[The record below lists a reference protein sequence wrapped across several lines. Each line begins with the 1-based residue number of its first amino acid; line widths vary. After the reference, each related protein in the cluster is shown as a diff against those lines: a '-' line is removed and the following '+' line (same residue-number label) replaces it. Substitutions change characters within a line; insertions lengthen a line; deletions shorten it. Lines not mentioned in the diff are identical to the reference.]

1 VTTPENIT
9 AAHPEY
15 LSYRVKRLYMLISQ
29 RINDTLKPYGLA
41 RSQWQ
46 VLSRVSRAGTLSQK
60 GLQHAMQVESA
71 TLTGIV
77 DVLAAKGWIERLES
91 PDDKRCRV
99 LRLTSGGQELMAR
112 IPDPYEII
120 ETRMLDGL
128 PAPVRS
134 QAQGVLES
142 MIGNL
147 EDRS

>member
-1 VTTPENIT
+1 VNIPV
-9 AAHPEY
+9 AHPEY
-15 LSYRVKRLYMLISQ
+15 LSYRVKRLYSLISQ
-29 RINDTLKPYGLA
+29 RLNDVLKPYGLA

-60 GLQHAMQVESA
+60 ELQHTMQVESA

-77 DVLAAKGWIERLES
+77 DVLAAKGWLGRFES

-99 LRLTSGGQELMAR
+99 LRLTSEGQELMAR

-120 ETRMLDGL
+120 ETRMLGGI
-128 PAPVRS
+128 PASDRL
-134 QAQGVLES
+134 QAENVLES
-142 MIGNL
+142 MIHNL

>member
-1 VTTPENIT
+1 MNVP

-29 RINDTLKPYGLA
+29 RLNDALKPYGLA

-60 GLQHAMQVESA
+60 ELQHTMQVESA

-77 DVLAAKGWIERLES
+77 DVLAAKGWLGRFES

-99 LRLTSGGQELMAR
+99 LRLTSEGQELMAR

-120 ETRMLDGL
+120 ETRMLDAVSE
-128 PAPVRS
+128 PDRE
-134 QAQGVLES
+134 QAQRILEA
-142 MIGNL
+142 MIHNL